1 MAFSIGPA
9 GYVECI
15 KRTAEKI
22 AAEKTYITDLDAA
35 TGDGDHWINLNMGF
49 EALVAIAGELEA
61 LPLAELFKKIG
72 MTLMSVVGGSSG
84 ILYGSA
90 YLAMGRVCKEETAV
104 TRENLGKLLEAMM
117 QAMMKRGNSEPGQ
130 KTMIDT
136 LYGATQAYEKGLEAG
151 LSDKA
156 LLEALAQGARDGA
169 ESTRQMPA
177 VRGRA
182 CYQAN
187 KGVGHLDPGAVTMCF
202 QIELLSQVILE
213 TLC

>member
-1 MAFSIGPA
+1 MAFSIAPA
-9 GYVECI
+9 GYVAYI
-15 KRTAEKI
+15 RRIADKI
-22 AAEKTYITDLDAA
+22 AAEKEYITDLDAA

-49 EALVAIAGELEA
+49 EALVNISGELETLS
-61 LPLAELFKKIG
+61 LPELFKKIG

-90 YLAMGRVCKEETAV
+90 YLAMGRVCKDETAV
-104 TRENLGKLLEAMM
+104 TRENLGTLLKAMM
-117 QAMMKRGNSEPGQ
+117 EAMMKRGSSEPGQ

-151 LSDKA
+151 LSDKELLDA
-156 LLEALAQGARDGA
+156 LSQGARDGA
-169 ESTRQMPA
+169 EATRDMPA
-177 VRGRA
+177 IRGRA

-202 QIELLSQVILE
+202 QIEMLSQVILD
-213 TLC
+213 TLS

>member
-9 GYVECI
+9 GYVEYI

-61 LPLAELFKKIG
+61 LPLAVLFKKIG

-90 YLAMGRVCKEETAV
+90 YLAMSRACKEETAV
-104 TRENLGKLLEAMM
+104 TRVNLGKLLEAMM

-156 LLEALAQGARDGA
+156 LLEALAQGARGGA

-202 QIELLSQVILE
+202 QIEMLSQVILE